1 MTKDATETDRLPDR
15 LIDRHGTPFSAELG
29 LDLTRNTPSVLFRWL
44 CAALLMS
51 ARISHDAAMK
61 AARALT
67 DAGWTTAEH
76 MAEASWEERVEV
88 LNTSG
93 YARFDESTARM
104 LGETARLLLEDYD
117 CDLRKLRAAS
127 DRDPDREREALKACK
142 GIGDVGADI
151 FFRDLQTVW
160 SEHYPFMDGTARR
173 AARRLQLPETA
184 EALAE
189 RVGRARFVPL
199 VTALVQAELYGIE
212 RADLLDPAESEAP

>member
-1 MTKDATETDRLPDR
+1 MTNDSDQTDRLLDR

-61 AARALT
+61 AARALSE
-67 DAGWTTAEH
+67 AGWTTAEH
-76 MAEASWEERVEV
+76 MAAASWEDRVEV

-93 YARFDESTARM
+93 YARYDESTARM
-104 LGETARLLLEDYD
+104 LGETASLLLEDYD
-117 CDLRKLRAAS
+117 GDLRKLRAAS

-160 SEHYPFMDGTARR
+160 SEQYPLMDDTARS
-173 AARRLQLPETA
+173 AAQRLQLPDTA

-189 RVGRARFVPL
+189 RVGRARFVPV
-199 VTALVQAELYGIE
+199 VTALVRAELDGIE
-212 RADLLDPAESEAP
+212 RADLLAAAESEAP

>member
-1 MTKDATETDRLPDR
+1 MRLKRIVSPDR
-15 LIDRHGTPFSAELG
+15 LIDRHGTPFSAELD

-117 CDLRKLRAAS
+117 GDLRKLRAAS

-151 FFRDLQTVW
+151 FFRDLQTVCPSTIPSW
-160 SEHYPFMDGTARR
+160 TKPRGALRGGCSCPTRPRR
-173 AARRLQLPETA
+173 WPNGWAA
-184 EALAE
+184 
-189 RVGRARFVPL
+189 
-199 VTALVQAELYGIE
+199 
-212 RADLLDPAESEAP
+212 PASCRW